1 MKRIFTQVLAAAC
14 CLLLSGCSAA
24 IPEPAASLSPAQ
36 TSEPTAT
43 NAVLT
48 PEPEPTVNSSVYD
61 AYQPAKEAALTG
73 LRERLESYSDC
84 LYVYKD
90 FALTEN
96 NFTQKAKI
104 FGASADLVHDMDEN
118 WTDNAYAGD
127 SCIRCQVDTR
137 SGDWGGWLFLNGYL
151 PDGETVARLNDGKQT
166 DAGMDLHGA
175 TELRFFAKGETGEE
189 TVEFFTL
196 GFGYDGESGKR
207 LAEYPDS
214 ARKRSL
220 GFIQL
225 TSEWK
230 EYVIDLGQLDLSYI
244 CCGFGF
250 VLSGSKSLVPNN
262 VFYLDEIRFVGGI
275 AYAKNAHVMMRSYD
289 TDNLYIKNAAFSYD
303 NALVAMAFLSEGMT
317 TEGCKLLDSFVYA
330 VEHDRQG
337 VSRVRNAYASG
348 IIDALPGWG
357 SSARVP
363 GWYDFSIQDTG
374 EWYEDQYQVGSN
386 VGNTSYV
393 ALALLHGYQQ
403 TSNKPYL
410 DTAKAL
416 MDWVI
421 ENCSD
426 RTIGFTAGFD
436 GWAEGK
442 TPQVYLYTYKSIE
455 HNIDAYAAFAE
466 LFALTG
472 EARYQAASQSA
483 LQFIE
488 SMYDPSAG
496 VFYTGTTND
505 GITQNRDNIVLDA
518 QVWAAMALGD
528 AFVPYETALDRVQ
541 GMRVSNGGYPFCE
554 SNVNGG
560 WWAEGTAYTAL
571 LYRLRAN
578 DVQATAALDALQKI
592 QLSSGL
598 FPAATVENLSTG
610 FELFTGE
617 PWVYGTAPHIAPTAW
632 FILAVNGW
640 NPYQF

>member
-1 MKRIFTQVLAAAC
+1 MKHIFKQVLAAAC
-14 CLLLSGCSAA
+14 CLLLFGCSAA
-24 IPEPAASLSPAQ
+24 NPSPAASSLPEQTPEPAAV
-36 TSEPTAT
+36 ETA
-43 NAVLT
+43 AA
-48 PEPEPTVNSSVYD
+48 PEPGPSVTPSVYD
-61 AYQPAKEAALTG
+61 AYQPAKETALAG
-73 LRERLESYSDC
+73 LRERLESYGDC

-104 FGASADLVHDMDEN
+104 FGANADLVHDLDEN
-118 WTDNAYAGD
+118 WTQNAYSGG
-127 SCIRCQVDTR
+127 SCIRCQVDTQL
-137 SGDWGGWLFLNGYL
+137 GDWGGWLFLNGYL
-151 PDGETVARLNDGKQT
+151 PDGETVARLNDGKQS
-166 DAGMDLHGA
+166 DAGMDLRGA
-175 TELRFFAKGETGEE
+175 TELRFYAKGETGEE

-196 GFGYDGESGKR
+196 GFGYDGDSGKR

-230 EYVIDLGQLDLSYI
+230 EYVIDVSQQDLSYI

-250 VLSGSKSLVPNN
+250 VLSGTESPIPEN
-262 VFYLDEIRFVGGI
+262 VFYLDEIRFVGEI
-275 AYAKNAHVMMRSYD
+275 AYAENAHVMMRSYD
-289 TDNLYIKNAAFSYD
+289 TDNIYIKNAAFSYD

-330 VEHDRQG
+330 VQHDRQG

-357 SSARVP
+357 SSARIP

-393 ALALLHGYQQ
+393 ALALLHGYQLV
-403 TSNKPYL
+403 SNEQYL

-442 TPQVYLYTYKSIE
+442 NPQVYPYTYKSIE

-472 EARYQAASQSA
+472 EARYQAAAQSA
-483 LQFIE
+483 LEFIE

-505 GITQNRDNIVLDA
+505 GVTQNRGNIVLDA
-518 QVWAAMALGD
+518 QVWSAMALGD
-528 AFVPYETALDRVQ
+528 AFAPYETALDRVQ
-541 GMRVSNGGYPFCE
+541 AMRVSGGGYPFCE

-571 LYRLRAN
+571 LYRLRKN

-598 FPAATVENLSTG
+598 FPAATVDNLSTG

-640 NPYQF
+640 NPYRF